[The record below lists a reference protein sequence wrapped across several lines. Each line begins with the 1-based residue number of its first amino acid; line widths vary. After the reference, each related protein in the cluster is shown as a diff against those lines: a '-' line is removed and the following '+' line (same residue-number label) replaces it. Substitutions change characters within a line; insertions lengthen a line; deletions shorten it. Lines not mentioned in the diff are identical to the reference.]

1 MSNFHYQSNQLFA
14 EGVPLTRIAEQY
26 GTPCFVYSRA
36 GLEQQFRAYEETL
49 RGRDHLVC
57 YAVKANSNL
66 AVLSV
71 LAKLGSGFDIVSGGE
86 LARVLAA
93 GGDAAKVIF
102 SGVGKSLEEMRAAL
116 EAGIHC
122 FNIESPLELERLN
135 ALAQEMGRQAPV
147 SLRVNPDVDA
157 QTHPYIS
164 TGLKENKFGVSMEA
178 ARELYR
184 QASTM
189 AGIEIVGVD
198 CHIGSQLTST
208 SPFLAA
214 LERVLLLVD
223 ELAAEGI
230 AIRHL
235 DIGGGLGVQYRDET
249 PPAPQD
255 LINQVLPVLG
265 DRSLSLIV
273 EPGRSI
279 CANAGVLLTRVNN
292 IKSNGDHRFAIVDAA
307 MNDIIRPALYQAWMD
322 VVPVDANTKVAAA
335 TYDLVGPICE
345 SGDFIAKGRELAI
358 DTDDLLA
365 VRSAG
370 AYCFAMSSNYNTRN
384 RAAEILVDGD
394 QLHLARRRETYE
406 DQLSL
411 ETPLP

>member
-1 MSNFHYQSNQLFA
+1 MSNFHYQNNQLFA
-14 EGVPLTRIAEQY
+14 EGVPLARIAEQY

-36 GLEQQFRAYEETL
+36 GLEQQFRAYEEAL

-265 DRSLSLIV
+265 DRPLSLIV

-322 VVPVDANTKVAAA
+322 VVPVDANARGAVA

-384 RAAEILVDGD
+384 RAAEILVDCD

-411 ETPLP
+411 ETPLS

>member
-1 MSNFHYQSNQLFA
+1 MSNFHYQNNQLFA
-14 EGVPLTRIAEQY
+14 EGVPLARIAEQY

-411 ETPLP
+411 ETPLS